1 MWRLVSARV
10 CVQDTGGCVPMP
22 REAPGPSEHHL
33 EGFSGGAGDDS
44 VCCWG
49 AGQRALASVALDFHA
64 RHWVPLFCYR
74 SALKYPAFGHSV
86 LKITSVGAV
95 LFSQLIQELRGAAV
109 KCSSSHLVAG
119 RLLASCL
126 TESPLFVP
134 VSFRAWQTL
143 LKTGGKCILAG
154 SPLSIEFWILL
165 GPCCALSLQA
175 RFQAPAKDVSVP
187 WQPELVWDFWNGAG
201 ASQQGL
207 PIAHPVP
214 LLLSWLNFCHPLQYS
229 DQPLGL
235 AN

>member
-1 MWRLVSARV
+1 
-10 CVQDTGGCVPMP
+10 MP

-95 LFSQLIQELRGAAV
+95 LFYLFIRELRGAAV

-119 RLLASCL
+119 WLLALCL
-126 TESPLFVP
+126 TESPLYISEPDRHCSKQGENAFWQVVLCPSNSGSCSDRAVLCHCRHGSRLLPRTFRYPGSRSWCGISGTGP
-134 VSFRAWQTL
+134 VHPSRA
-143 LKTGGKCILAG
+143 
-154 SPLSIEFWILL
+154 SPSHTPCLYCCL
-165 GPCCALSLQA
+165 G
-175 RFQAPAKDVSVP
+175 
-187 WQPELVWDFWNGAG
+187 
-201 ASQQGL
+201 
-207 PIAHPVP
+207 
-214 LLLSWLNFCHPLQYS
+214 
-229 DQPLGL
+229 
-235 AN
+235 